1 VNTSIE
7 NNGRKDL
14 KELEN
19 KTAFVTGG
27 SRGIGEAIAVKLAEN
42 GADVVITY
50 VSSAEKAAEVV
61 GKIESFGVKGLAIQA
76 DANEAENVIDAVK
89 AAVNEFGKIDILV
102 NNAAILELKH
112 VMESTLEDFDRM
124 INVNV
129 RAVFAATIEA
139 VKTMPENGRIIT
151 IGSGSGDEAV
161 VPTASLYSMSKA
173 AVKLLTKGWARDLGE
188 KKITVNI
195 IQPGPVDTDMNP
207 ADGEFSEMF
216 KAFTALGRYGKSE
229 EIAELAAFLASP
241 RASYITG
248 AAISVD
254 GGFSA

>member
-1 VNTSIE
+1 L
-7 NNGRKDL
+7 R
-14 KELEN
+14 ELRN

-50 VSSAEKAAEVV
+50 VSSAERAQEIV
-61 GKIESFGVKGLAIQA
+61 GKIESFGVRGLAIRA
-76 DANEAENVIDAVK
+76 DANEAENVIEAVK
-89 AAVNEFGKIDILV
+89 EAVKEFGKIDILV
-102 NNAAILELKH
+102 NNAGILELNH
-112 VMESTLEDFDRM
+112 VTECSLEDFDRM

-129 RAVFAATIEA
+129 RAIFAATIEA

-151 IGSGSGDEAV
+151 IGSGSGDQASL
-161 VPTASLYSMSKA
+161 PTASLYAMSKA
-173 AVKLLTKGWARDLGE
+173 AVKLLAKGWARDLGG

-207 ADGEFSEMF
+207 ADGEFAEMF
-216 KAFTALGRYGKSE
+216 KGFTALGRYGKSE
-229 EIAELAAFLASP
+229 EIAELTAFLASP

-248 AAISVD
+248 AAINID

>member
-1 VNTSIE
+1 MTE
-7 NNGRKDL
+7 

-50 VSSAEKAAEVV
+50 VSSAEKAEEVV
-61 GKIESFGVKGLAIQA
+61 RKIESFGVKGLAIKA
-76 DANEAENVIDAVK
+76 DANDAENVIDAVK
-89 AAVNEFGKIDILV
+89 EAAEKFGKIDILV
-102 NNAAILELKH
+102 NNAGILKLNH
-112 VMESTLEDFDRM
+112 VTACTLEDFDRM

-151 IGSGSGDEAV
+151 IGSGSGDQALL
-161 VPTASLYSMSKA
+161 PTTSLYAISKTA
-173 AVKLLTKGWARDLGE
+173 AKLLTKGWARDLGG

-216 KAFTALGRYGKSE
+216 KGFTALGRYGKSE
-229 EIAELAAFLASP
+229 EIAELTAFLASP
-241 RASYITG
+241 RAGYITG
-248 AAISVD
+248 AAISID

>member
-1 VNTSIE
+1 ME
-7 NNGRKDL
+7 
-14 KELEN
+14 ELED

-50 VSSAEKAAEVV
+50 VSSKDSAEEVVKKIENFGVRGMAIKADANVAENVSDAVKKAAE
-61 GKIESFGVKGLAIQA
+61 
-76 DANEAENVIDAVK
+76 
-89 AAVNEFGKIDILV
+89 EFGKIDILV
-102 NNAAILELKH
+102 NNAGILELNH
-112 VMESTLEDFDRM
+112 VSEATLEDFDRM
-124 INVNV
+124 VNVNI

-151 IGSGSGDEAV
+151 IGSGSGDQALL
-161 VPTASLYSMSKA
+161 PTASLYAMSKA

-188 KKITVNI
+188 KNITVNI
-195 IQPGPVDTDMNP
+195 VQPGPVDTDMNP

-216 KAFTALGRYGKSE
+216 SSMTALGRYGKSE
-229 EIAELAAFLASP
+229 EIAELTAFLASP

-248 AAISVD
+248 AAISID
-254 GGFSA
+254 GGLSA

>member
-1 VNTSIE
+1 M
-7 NNGRKDL
+7 

-50 VSSAEKAAEVV
+50 VSSKDAAEEVV
-61 GKIESFGVKGLAIQA
+61 GKIESFGVKGLAIKA

-89 AAVNEFGKIDILV
+89 KAVNEFGKIDILV
-102 NNAAILELKH
+102 NNAGILELNL
-112 VMESTLEDFDRM
+112 VTEQTLEDFDKTM
-124 INVNV
+124 NVNV

-151 IGSGSGDEAV
+151 IGSGSGDMALM
-161 VPTASLYSMSKA
+161 PTCSLYSMSKA
-173 AVKLLTKGWARDLGE
+173 AVKLLTKGWARDLGG
-188 KKITVNI
+188 KKITANI

-216 KAFTALGRYGKSE
+216 KASTALGRYGKSE
-229 EIAELAAFLASP
+229 EIAELAVFLASP
-241 RASYITG
+241 RANYITG
-248 AAISVD
+248 ASINID

>member
-1 VNTSIE
+1 M
-7 NNGRKDL
+7 

-50 VSSAEKAAEVV
+50 VSSKEAAEEVV
-61 GKIESFGVKGLAIQA
+61 GKIESFGVKGLAIKA

-89 AAVNEFGKIDILV
+89 KPSKEFGKIDILV
-102 NNAAILELKH
+102 NNAGILELNH
-112 VMESTLEDFDRM
+112 VIECTLEDFDRT

-151 IGSGSGDEAV
+151 IGSGSGDQALL
-161 VPTASLYSMSKA
+161 PTASLYAMSKA

-207 ADGEFSEMF
+207 ADGEFAGMF
-216 KAFTALGRYGKSE
+216 TSMSPLGRYGKSE
-229 EIAELAAFLASP
+229 EIAELTAFLASP

-248 AAISVD
+248 AAINID
-254 GGFSA
+254 GGISA

>member
-1 VNTSIE
+1 M
-7 NNGRKDL
+7 
-14 KELEN
+14 KELKN

-50 VSSAEKAAEVV
+50 MSSKDSAEEII
-61 GKIESFGVKGLAIQA
+61 GKIKSFGVRGLAIKA

-89 AAVNEFGKIDILV
+89 EAAEEFGKIDILV
-102 NNAAILELKH
+102 NNAAILELNH
-112 VMESTLEDFDRM
+112 VTESTLEDFDRM

-129 RAVFAATIEA
+129 RAVFAATTEA

-151 IGSGSGDEAV
+151 IGSGSGDQALL
-161 VPTASLYSMSKA
+161 PTASLYAMSKA
-173 AVKLLTKGWARDLGE
+173 AVKLLTKGWARDLGG
-188 KKITVNI
+188 KNITVNI
-195 IQPGPVDTDMNP
+195 IQPGPVNTDMNP

-216 KAFTALGRYGKSE
+216 KGFTALGRYGKSE
-229 EIAELAAFLASP
+229 EIAELTAFLASP

-248 AAISVD
+248 AAINID
-254 GGFSA
+254 GGLSA

>member
-1 VNTSIE
+1 MTE
-7 NNGRKDL
+7 
-14 KELEN
+14 KELKN

-27 SRGIGEAIAVKLAEN
+27 SRGIGKAIAVKLAEN

-50 VSSAEKAAEVV
+50 VSSAERAEEVV
-61 GKIESFGVKGLAIQA
+61 GKIESFGVKGLAIKA
-76 DANEAENVIDAVK
+76 DANEAEKVIDAVK
-89 AAVNEFGKIDILV
+89 EAVKEFGKIDILV
-102 NNAAILELKH
+102 NNAGILELNH
-112 VMESTLEDFDRM
+112 VTECTLEDFDKTM
-124 INVNV
+124 NVNV

-161 VPTASLYSMSKA
+161 VPTTSLYSMSKA
-173 AVKLLTKGWARDLGE
+173 AVKLLTKGWARDLGG

-207 ADGEFSEMF
+207 ADGEFAEMF
-216 KAFTALGRYGKSE
+216 TSMTALGRYGKSE
-229 EIAELAAFLASP
+229 EIAELTAFLASP

-248 AAISVD
+248 AAISID
-254 GGFSA
+254 GGLSA

>member
-1 VNTSIE
+1 M
-7 NNGRKDL
+7 

-50 VSSAEKAAEVV
+50 VSSAEKAEEVV
-61 GKIESFGVKGLAIQA
+61 GKIESFGVKGLAFKA

-89 AAVNEFGKIDILV
+89 QAVNEFGKIDILV
-102 NNAAILELKH
+102 NNAGILELNH
-112 VMESTLEDFDRM
+112 VMECTLENFDRM

-151 IGSGSGDEAV
+151 IGSGSGDQHCC
-161 VPTASLYSMSKA
+161 
-173 AVKLLTKGWARDLGE
+173 R
-188 KKITVNI
+188 
-195 IQPGPVDTDMNP
+195 QPLCMRCQ
-207 ADGEFSEMF
+207 
-216 KAFTALGRYGKSE
+216 KRQ
-229 EIAELAAFLASP
+229 
-241 RASYITG
+241 
-248 AAISVD
+248 
-254 GGFSA
+254 